1 MRAVVWRLS
10 SWAVR
15 TLGVM
20 ALLTAQPPSCLMAQ
34 VGHDPFNSPYR
45 DIPLHPALFV
55 FGGHLSHDRGRTGAG
70 PSNASTFGARYEMP
84 AGHSMGFQF
93 TLAYLR
99 GDRFILDPRVDSTS
113 PYRKQGPFPT
123 DLGLA
128 EIGLQLRLT
137 GGKTWHGLAPYVG
150 TGLGLMFDLNS
161 PGDTTLSGYQF
172 GTKISL
178 AGSTGVRWY
187 ASRHL
192 VVNAD
197 LRAHLWRLKYPLS
210 FHVPA
215 PDNSQIVAPNQPL
228 SDWTAHP
235 WVSVGLGWIF

>member
-113 PYRKQGPFPT
+113 PYRKQVPFPT

-128 EIGLQLRLT
+128 EIALQ
-137 GGKTWHGLAPYVG
+137 VG
-150 TGLGLMFDLNS
+150 
-161 PGDTTLSGYQF
+161 P
-172 GTKISL
+172 KIAL
-178 AGSTGVRWY
+178 AGPPADGCSATL
-187 ASRHL
+187 HL
-192 VVNAD
+192 VVTAD
-197 LRAHLWRLKYPLS
+197 VRAHLWRLKYPFS
-210 FHVPA
+210 FHGPA
-215 PDNSQIVAPNQPL
+215 PDNSQ
-228 SDWTAHP
+228 
-235 WVSVGLGWIF
+235 

>member
-161 PGDTTLSGYQF
+161 PGDTTHP
-172 GTKISL
+172 I
-178 AGSTGVRWY
+178 
-187 ASRHL
+187 ASR
-192 VVNAD
+192 V
-197 LRAHLWRLKYPLS
+197 RFP
-210 FHVPA
+210 P
-215 PDNSQIVAPNQPL
+215 I
-228 SDWTAHP
+228 SDWRKSDPACD
-235 WVSVGLGWIF
+235 